1 MARTRCRPEPDIHQ
15 RLSVNPTKQ
24 YIDVLWKHQFDE
36 DPVRLVSELDA
47 DRSELRKLEFFR
59 DGTVDAADGGRE
71 TPRTRL
77 GIGAVPP
84 LDEINQDP
92 QFEGSA
98 ITEDEFEAM
107 WLEHARPP
115 KQ

>member
-1 MARTRCRPEPDIHQ
+1 
-15 RLSVNPTKQ
+15 VNPSKQ

-36 DPVRLVSELDA
+36 EPVRLVSELDV

-84 LDEINQDP
+84 LDEINQDS

-107 WLEHARPP
+107 WLEHARRAN
-115 KQ
+115 Q

>member
-1 MARTRCRPEPDIHQ
+1 MLRT
-15 RLSVNPTKQ
+15 
-24 YIDVLWKHQFDE
+24 
-36 DPVRLVSELDA
+36 A
-47 DRSELRKLEFFR
+47 DC
-59 DGTVDAADGGRE
+59 GRE
-71 TPRTRL
+71 SPRTRL

-98 ITEDEFEAM
+98 ITEDAFEAM
-107 WLEHARPP
+107 WVEHAHSA

>member
-1 MARTRCRPEPDIHQ
+1 M
-15 RLSVNPTKQ
+15 NPTKQ
-24 YIDVLWKHQFDE
+24 YIDVLWKHQGDE
-36 DPVRLVSELDA
+36 DPVRLVSELGV
-47 DRSELRKLEFFR
+47 DRSESRKLEFFR
-59 DGTVDAADGGRE
+59 DGTVDVADDGRE

-77 GIGAVPP
+77 GIGAVPS

-98 ITEDEFEAM
+98 ITEDAFEAL
-107 WLEHARPP
+107 WLEHARPA